1 MRLLLW
7 IPYYLVPIQPNSRHS
22 TDPEQSLAGQ
32 GAGCSGTEVL
42 LSGAHSSPSSRAAA
56 QRHDPARGFSLLSF
70 AELPWAATGASPPGD
85 DSCTRT
91 STCCQQALQ
100 AKIPG
105 SADKSLISER
115 ESWWKS
121 ASLIKAQAL
130 TQVAVQEL
138 D

>member
-1 MRLLLW
+1 MQGRELGALGQRCSSLE
-7 IPYYLVPIQPNSRHS
+7 PTAPPAAGQQLRDTTLQGVSR
-22 TDPEQSLAGQ
+22 SLA
-32 GAGCSGTEVL
+32 L
-42 LSGAHSSPSSRAAA
+42 PSSLGLP
-56 QRHDPARGFSLLSF
+56 Q
-70 AELPWAATGASPPGD
+70 ELHPQAMTPVHVHP
-85 DSCTRT
+85 
-91 STCCQQALQ
+91 TCCQQALQ